1 VFDCLIAR
9 EQGIDWFIMGVLTF
23 EETELRRI
31 HYTLHGVWFELKFSF
46 LFLFLINLTL
56 NCWCINVK
64 SAAVIINSRL
74 SSY

>member
-1 VFDCLIAR
+1 VFDCLVAR

-46 LFLFLINLTL
+46 FNKFEL
-56 NCWCINVK
+56 
-64 SAAVIINSRL
+64 
-74 SSY
+74 